1 LSTAN
6 EEISTEGESADGA
19 WYDARRERAVKKRG
33 ERSGGKKA
41 RGGAGSAEAITAAL
55 LEIMEQSR
63 LLRRGDRVAVA
74 VSGGADS
81 VALLLLLV
89 ELRQKLEL
97 TLHIL
102 HFNHKLRGRAAEAD
116 EKFVVKLAEEYRL
129 PYWHGSAEVKSLAK
143 RDKANLED
151 AARRARYAFFAQATG
166 EHELDKIAVAHTADD
181 QAETVLGHILRG
193 SGLTGLGGIHPQ
205 VGKVVRPLLGA
216 RREELRAFL
225 KSRKQNWRED
235 ATNRDVAKFRA
246 RIRKNLLPLLQKE
259 FQPRVVEHL
268 AALAAHAREDDA
280 LLNRLAEE
288 RLKNKLEIVAEGA
301 RMRVADLLANDLF
314 RDEDA
319 FTALSSRLIRR
330 IIRKHKSMHTSA
342 GAGELTAMHVG
353 QVLELARRGNNGA
366 TLQLP
371 GGIEVR
377 RHADALVFCAATKKK
392 ATALREE
399 HQYEHE
405 IDFLLGSTLLQVPEL
420 GCAFRFTV
428 IDWLAKR
435 AETSVSG
442 DVLNRDAL
450 RFPLT
455 LRNWRHGDR
464 FRAVG
469 HSKPQKLKRL
479 FNEQGI
485 DRWRRG
491 GWPVIVSDGIL
502 AWARGFGASAEF
514 AVDDGTHTGIV
525 IAEEQ
530 SA

>member
-1 LSTAN
+1 
-6 EEISTEGESADGA
+6 
-19 WYDARRERAVKKRG
+19 V
-33 ERSGGKKA
+33 
-41 RGGAGSAEAITAAL
+41 
-55 LEIMEQSR
+55 
-63 LLRRGDRVAVA
+63 
-74 VSGGADS
+74 
-81 VALLLLLV
+81 
-89 ELRQKLEL
+89 
-97 TLHIL
+97 
-102 HFNHKLRGRAAEAD
+102 
-116 EKFVVKLAEEYRL
+116 
-129 PYWHGSAEVKSLAK
+129 
-143 RDKANLED
+143 
-151 AARRARYAFFAQATG
+151 
-166 EHELDKIAVAHTADD
+166 
-181 QAETVLGHILRG
+181 
-193 SGLTGLGGIHPQ
+193 
-205 VGKVVRPLLGA
+205 
-216 RREELRAFL
+216 
-225 KSRKQNWRED
+225 
-235 ATNRDVAKFRA
+235 
-246 RIRKNLLPLLQKE
+246 LQKA

-301 RMRVADLLANDLF
+301 RMRIDDLLANELF

-479 FNEQGI
+479 FNKQGV

-525 IAEEQ
+525 IAEEK